1 MNRDDQSEA
10 AQRIF
15 DIFTRWMLANPRCY
29 YTTGINW
36 KTGKFEMEVFPDRFL
51 HGKPLAHFQ
60 GETIQDCYA
69 QAAQTIE
76 FKGGNL

>member
-36 KTGKFEMEVFPDRFL
+36 STGKFEMEVFRDRFL
-51 HGKPLAHFQ
+51 YGKSFAHFQ